1 MQDMLMS
8 VMGILHAKPK
18 RASDKAASSEKG
30 GRNPEKKI
38 PYCNNYAVVCNRA
51 G

>member
-1 MQDMLMS
+1 MS
-8 VMGILHAKPK
+8 MIRILHAKPK
-18 RASDKAASSEKG
+18 RASDKAASSEKR
-30 GRNPEKKI
+30 GRNPEEKI